1 MGEIL
6 KAIYEQQL
14 DGTVTTEE
22 EGIAAAAAIIDGP

>member
-14 DGTVTTEE
+14 DGTVTTEA
-22 EGIAAAAAIIDGP
+22 EGIAAAKAVLERP